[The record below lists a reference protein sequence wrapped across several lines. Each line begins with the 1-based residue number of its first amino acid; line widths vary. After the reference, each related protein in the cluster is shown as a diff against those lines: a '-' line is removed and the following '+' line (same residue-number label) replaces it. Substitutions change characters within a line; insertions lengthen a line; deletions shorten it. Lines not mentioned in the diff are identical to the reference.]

1 MNQARSEEPLGE
13 AALRARIAAG
23 SEAVDD
29 YLDLADLLRSDAR
42 DDEAIRVYEQ
52 ALSLRLTKTQRA
64 KVLNELGTPLC
75 AEKGERDRART
86 LAREALDLVAQEPD
100 SFDTL
105 LVRGLSLFR
114 IADLTWGEDPG
125 EAERI
130 GRLAL
135 QALEQAIHQGEDPE
149 AMAVAYY
156 TVAWLYSA
164 LGDQERAIHL
174 AQRCLQGP
182 LRTRDRPDVLNM
194 LAEALRLAGRLGEAE
209 EAARSALRLMR
220 AGSAELP
227 GILVT
232 LGFIQR
238 AAGRP
243 TDARESFARALQAV
257 MQHQFLRHD
266 RGLLGTI
273 YAHLGEIDYD
283 AREYA
288 KAADSFRQAL
298 AQRSEDGRDRHRA
311 LIWLGDCHLAMGAKA
326 EARSCYQQ
334 VVSSPVAADEE
345 RQHARDGLAAL
356 PQ

>member
-1 MNQARSEEPLGE
+1 MNQARAEEPRGE
-13 AALRARIAAG
+13 RELRARIEAG

-29 YLDLADLLRSDAR
+29 YLDLADLLRSEAR
-42 DDEAIRVYEQ
+42 DDRAIWVYEQ
-52 ALSLRLTKTQRA
+52 ALRLRLTNTQRA
-64 KVLNELGTPLC
+64 KVLSELSTLLA
-75 AEKGERDRART
+75 AERGERNRARA
-86 LAREALDLVAQEPD
+86 LAREALDLVALEPE

-105 LVRGLSLFR
+105 MVRGLSLFR
-114 IADLTWGEDPG
+114 VADVTWGEDPG
-125 EAERI
+125 EAERV

-135 QALEQAIHQGEDPE
+135 QALEQAIQQRDDPE

-156 TVAWLYSA
+156 AAAWLYSA

-182 LRTRDRPDVLNM
+182 LRARDRPDVLNM
-194 LAEALRLAGRLGEAE
+194 LAEALRLAGRLQEAE
-209 EAARSALRLMR
+209 ETARDAVRLVG

-227 GILVT
+227 GVLVT

-238 AAGRP
+238 AAGRA
-243 TDARESFARALQAV
+243 TDARQSFARALQAV

-266 RGLLGTI
+266 RELLGTI
-273 YAHLGEIDYD
+273 HAHLGEIDYD

-311 LIWLGDCHLAMGAKA
+311 LIWLGDCHVAMGRLA
-326 EARSCYQQ
+326 EARPFYEE
-334 VVSSPVAADEE
+334 VVRSPVATPEE
-345 RQHARDGLAAL
+345 RRHAQDGLAMPAK
-356 PQ
+356 